1 MTCPQCGTENAA
13 DTRLCRHCGA
23 TLPEG
28 PQPVPLRLQH
38 VAASRL
44 CLLTATVSTAGLV
57 LFLLLTLLF
66 PAMQHGFHELA
77 ASVGVLLPKD
87 GRLFGGAAFFFFL
100 PSAALCAGLWL
111 AWRAARKEEPVPLTA
126 YRAFRAAAWME
137 FVLLTVLCLPQIGRA
152 SCRER
157 V

>member
-13 DTRLCRHCGA
+13 DSRLCRHCGA

-77 ASVGVLLPKD
+77 ALSAFSC
-87 GRLFGGAAFFFFL
+87 RRTAAC
-100 PSAALCAGLWL
+100 SAA
-111 AWRAARKEEPVPLTA
+111 RR
-126 YRAFRAAAWME
+126 FSS
-137 FVLLTVLCLPQIGRA
+137 
-152 SCRER
+152 SCRPLPCAPVCGWHGAR
-157 V
+157 RGRKSLFR

>member
-13 DTRLCRHCGA
+13 DARLCRHCGA

-44 CLLTATVSTAGLV
+44 CLLTAAVSTAGLV

-87 GRLFGGAAFFFFL
+87 GRRPLPCAPVCGWHGARRGRKSLF
-100 PSAALCAGLWL
+100 
-111 AWRAARKEEPVPLTA
+111 R
-126 YRAFRAAAWME
+126 
-137 FVLLTVLCLPQIGRA
+137 
-152 SCRER
+152 
-157 V
+157 

>member
-13 DTRLCRHCGA
+13 DARLCRHCGA

-44 CLLTATVSTAGLV
+44 CLLTAAVSTAGLV

-77 ASVGVLLPKD
+77 ASVGVLLPT
-87 GRLFGGAAFFFFL
+87 AAC
-100 PSAALCAGLWL
+100 SAA
-111 AWRAARKEEPVPLTA
+111 RR
-126 YRAFRAAAWME
+126 FSS
-137 FVLLTVLCLPQIGRA
+137 
-152 SCRER
+152 SCRPLPCAPVCGWHGAR
-157 V
+157 RGRKSLFR